1 MAEGYDNNLVPSSAV
16 GSNFMPRSW
25 QEGVTTTLLAVLFEA
40 RFREP
45 IAEGSVTLTF
55 RRWKRSQ
62 AVVGNRYRTAAGM
75 IEVEAVDIVDVDSIT
90 ERDAKRAGYASR
102 DALVDDL
109 RGTKDL
115 HLYRVRFHSV
125 AGPDPRD
132 ELAASGDLTDDDITA
147 IDQRL
152 DRLDRASS
160 HGPWTAD
167 VLATI
172 AARPATRAPDLAKSF
187 GRETAPFKIDVRKL
201 KNLGL
206 TISLTV
212 GYRLSPR
219 GEAYLR
225 QTRRAKGL
233 PKGTT

>member
-1 MAEGYDNNLVPSSAV
+1 M
-16 GSNFMPRSW
+16 
-25 QEGVTTTLLAVLFEA
+25 TTTLLAVLFEA

-45 IAEGSVTLTF
+45 IADGSVTLTF

-62 AVVGNRYRTAAGM
+62 AVAGHRYRTAAGM
-75 IEVEAVDIVDVDSIT
+75 IEVEAVDIVDESSIT
-90 ERDAKRAGYASR
+90 DRDAKRAGYPSR
-102 DALVDDL
+102 DALVADL

-115 HLYRVRFHSV
+115 AVYRVQFHS
-125 AGPDPRD
+125 
-132 ELAASGDLTDDDITA
+132 
-147 IDQRL
+147 
-152 DRLDRASS
+152 
-160 HGPWTAD
+160 
-167 VLATI
+167 
-172 AARPATRAPDLAKSF
+172 RAPDLATSF

-212 GYRLSPR
+212 GYRISPR

-225 QTRRAKGL
+225 QTRRAKGR

>member
-1 MAEGYDNNLVPSSAV
+1 M
-16 GSNFMPRSW
+16 
-25 QEGVTTTLLAVLFEA
+25 TTTLLAVLFEA
-40 RFREP
+40 RFRQP
-45 IAEGSVTLTF
+45 IADGSVTLAF

-62 AVVGNRYRTAAGM
+62 AVAGNRYRTAAGM
-75 IEVEAVDIVDVDSIT
+75 IEVDAVDIVDVESIT
-90 ERDAKRAGYASR
+90 DGDAKRAGYPSR
-102 DALVDDL
+102 DALVADQ

-115 HLYRVRFHSV
+115 PVYRVQFHSV
-125 AGPDPRD
+125 AGSDPRD
-132 ELAASGDLTDDDITA
+132 ELAAAGNFTDSDIVT

-172 AARPATRAPDLAKSF
+172 AARPAIRAPDLAKSF

-225 QTRRAKGL
+225 QTRRVTKRQ